1 MSDPNE
7 AAINDYLTKQVKVN
21 QNIVTY
27 RLLSRALSIHVN
39 AAKRSLAAFYE
50 ANNGHGGTASLHAT
64 YLVTGE
70 DLDNV
75 TSNDSMEVDEQQG
88 EVQDAPSPMAE
99 KTVRQKILIVPEEN
113 LEKLQAASRR
123 SKPFAVFTF
132 TASSHPISWQVTITS
147 EDPSLLVTTVD
158 AVRKMDA
165 SRTIDE
171 LKSLG
176 IPISNACKV
185 NKNIKAKKPNQTIA
199 STSAGSKPTTKEE
212 KNPGAAKS
220 KEEVK
225 PAPVAK
231 SIAPKAET
239 SKKQVGLDW
248 SKAKSKDAPK
258 TEASKPSTQ
267 DKTSAQK
274 KGKAAVRE
282 ASRGTK
288 RPTPPDEKEDDKPP
302 KSKPR
307 TSAPVKTEP
316 KIRAKKGVLLSD
328 DEEEEE
334 MRAPK
339 AIKRKAKNENVVLAP
354 RHVPGPP
361 SSKFDTGGEDNDED
375 EEAEPSIEEDEPM
388 ETSETEEP
396 MYAKTKRPTK
406 KQKAW
411 PMGANGLRK
420 RRVVKTR
427 EYTDK
432 RGFIQTEDYS
442 EYESVDSESEQPPEP
457 TKAKKKGGNSG
468 TAGSRVKKEEP
479 EVKLPK
485 AGTSKESTTAKP
497 KPKPGPAPQ
506 GGKKTIDSFFQKK

>member
-1 MSDPNE
+1 M
-7 AAINDYLTKQVKVN
+7 
-21 QNIVTY
+21 
-27 RLLSRALSIHVN
+27 
-39 AAKRSLAAFYE
+39 
-50 ANNGHGGTASLHAT
+50 
-64 YLVTGE
+64 TGE

-113 LEKLQAASRR
+113 LESCKS
-123 SKPFAVFTF
+123 TF
-132 TASSHPISWQVTITS
+132 KNVRGVHIYSIEPSNFM
-147 EDPSLLVTTVD
+147 DPSLLVTTVD

-282 ASRGTK
+282 ASVSSSATSETQAKRGTK

-339 AIKRKAKNENVVLAP
+339 AIKRKAKSEVSMDWSDDENVVLAP

>member
-113 LEKLQAASRR
+113 LESCKS
-123 SKPFAVFTF
+123 TF
-132 TASSHPISWQVTITS
+132 KT
-147 EDPSLLVTTVD
+147 DPSLLVTTVD